1 MKQPGFLLAALLSGW
16 LSLNSAEAQTS
27 AIELPSLGDTTSGIV
42 SPQQEY
48 ELGQTYLK
56 YLRSRTRTVSDP
68 QVKTYL
74 ERLIYRLAEFSEIK
88 DHRLSTM
95 VIDSANLNAFAAP
108 GGIIGVN
115 AGLFFHADSEGQFA
129 AVLAHELAHLSQRHY
144 ARNVEDARNKRLPT
158 AAAILASV
166 ILMAAG
172 GGDAGV
178 AALSTTVAGIQSSQL
193 RFSRQFEREA
203 DNIGIQT
210 LARAGFDP
218 QSMPEIFENMNKSS
232 RYQSR
237 PPEFL
242 LTHPVTDN
250 RIADSK
256 ARAAQLPRK
265 GRSDSLDYQFTRMR
279 LLVLSANDPSQ
290 YALQLQKELDTG
302 HSSSPDISRYGLA
315 LADYLSRKYAQAEKA
330 LTPLLKKHPENLSLI
345 ITQAQIENKTD
356 RSEQALKRINKALDI
371 HISYF
376 PLLAEKAKILAT
388 MKQYQQAEAVLLKL
402 SRQRSDDPDIWYEL
416 AEVQGQAKDILGLHQ
431 SRAEFYFLTGNLDDA
446 IQHLEYAYEMARD
459 NYSLKAK
466 IESKLIEIRKY
477 QDKLQKGN

>member
-1 MKQPGFLLAALLSGW
+1 MKQPGFLLAVLLSGW
-16 LSLNSAEAQTS
+16 LSLSSAEAQTS
-27 AIELPSLGDTTSGIV
+27 SVELPSLGDTTSGIV

-56 YLRSRTRTVSDP
+56 YLRSRTKTVSDP
-68 QVKTYL
+68 QVKAYL
-74 ERLIYRLAEFSEIK
+74 ERLIYRLAEFSDIN
-88 DHRLSTM
+88 DYRLSTM
-95 VIDSANLNAFAAP
+95 LIDSPNLNAFAAP

-115 AGLFFHADSEGQFA
+115 AGLFFHADTEGQFA

-144 ARNVEDARNKRLPT
+144 ARNVEDSRNKRLPT

-172 GGDAGV
+172 GGDVGI

-210 LARAGFDP
+210 LAQAGFDP
-218 QSMPEIFENMNKSS
+218 RAMPEIFENMNKSS

-250 RIADSK
+250 RIADSR
-256 ARAAQLPRK
+256 ARAAQMPRK

-279 LLVLSANDPSQ
+279 LLVLNAPDPAQ
-290 YALQLQKELDTG
+290 YARQLQKELVTG
-302 HSSSPDISRYGLA
+302 HSGSPDVSRYGLTIA
-315 LADYLSRKYAQAEKA
+315 NYQSRNYPAAEKV
-330 LTPLLKKHPENLSLI
+330 LTPLLKKHPQNLALI
-345 ITQAQIENKTD
+345 ITQAQIESKSD
-356 RSEQALKRINKALDI
+356 RSGKALERINRALEI
-371 HISYF
+371 HIDYF
-376 PLLAEKAKILAT
+376 PLLAQKANILTT
-388 MKQYQQAEAVLLKL
+388 MKKYQEAEEVLLKL
-402 SRQRSDDPDIWYEL
+402 SRQRPDDPDVWYQL
-416 AEVQGQAKDILGLHQ
+416 AEVQGLAKNILGLHQ
-431 SRAEFYFLTGNLDDA
+431 SRAEYYYLAGNLDAA
-446 IQHLEYAYEMARD
+446 IQHLEYAREMASK

-466 IESKLIEIRKY
+466 IENKLIEVHRY
-477 QDKLQKGN
+477 QDKLKKGQ

>member
-16 LSLNSAEAQTS
+16 LSLNSAEAQASTV
-27 AIELPSLGDTTSGIV
+27 ELPSLGDTTSGIV

-56 YLRSRTRTVSDP
+56 YLRSRTRTISDP
-68 QVKTYL
+68 QVKSYL
-74 ERLIYRLAEFSEIK
+74 ERLIYRLAEFSDIN

-95 VIDSANLNAFAAP
+95 VINSPNLNAFAAP

-115 AGLFFHADSEGQFA
+115 AGLFFHADTEGQFA

-203 DNIGIQT
+203 DNIGIVT
-210 LARAGFDP
+210 LAKAGFDP
-218 QSMPEIFENMNKSS
+218 QAMPEIFENMNKSS

-265 GRSDSLDYQFTRMR
+265 GRADSLDYQFTRMR
-279 LLVLSANDPSQ
+279 LLVLSAADPAQ
-290 YALQLQKELDTG
+290 YARQLKKELETG
-302 HSSSPDISRYGLA
+302 HSSSPDVSGYGLVI
-315 LADYLSRKYAQAEKA
+315 ADIKSRNYSSAEKA
-330 LTPLLKKHPENLSLI
+330 LVPLLKKYPNNLSLVMA
-345 ITQAQIENKTD
+345 QAQLESKSG
-356 RSEQALKRINKALDI
+356 RARKALRRINKALEI
-371 HISYF
+371 HIDYY
-376 PLLAEKAKILAT
+376 PLLAEKASILTGMKKYQSAEKI
-388 MKQYQQAEAVLLKL
+388 LLKL
-402 SRQRSDDPDIWYEL
+402 SRQRPDDPDIWYDL

-431 SRAEFYFLTGNLDDA
+431 SRAEYYFLAGNLDDA
-446 IQHLEYAYEMARD
+446 IQHLEYAYEMAKE

-466 IESKLIEIRKY
+466 IESKLIEVRRY
-477 QDKLQKGN
+477 QDKLKKGQ